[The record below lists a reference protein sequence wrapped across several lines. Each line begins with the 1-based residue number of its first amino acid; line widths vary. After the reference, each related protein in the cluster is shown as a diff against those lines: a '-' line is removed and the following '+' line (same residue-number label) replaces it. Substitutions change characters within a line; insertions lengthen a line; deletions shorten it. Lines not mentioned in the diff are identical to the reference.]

1 MMWAEVAKPRGVPGG
16 GDSRGGGRGGG
27 GGGDKIGRQASYLVM
42 VHMP

>member
-16 GDSRGGGRGGG
+16 GDSRGGG